1 MREDTKGAAL
11 AKNGDN
17 LKIISLRVSSH
28 DLDKVRKVAQRL
40 KVRESKVL
48 RFAIKAMLL
57 RLEPLPDDTAAGREL
72 MPVFVD
78 FGHELARF
86 FELDFARLNGILN
99 EGVNDPGQRV
109 DVDDIALMAM
119 SDMPSSYRYLK
130 LKQLS
135 GRSVDRL
142 ALGDSLRAY
151 LYDKYVDIGAPV
163 QGDND
168 D

>member
-1 MREDTKGAAL
+1 M

-40 KVRESKVL
+40 RVRESKVL

-57 RLEPLPDDTAAGREL
+57 RLEPLPDEHATGRDL
-72 MPVFVD
+72 MPIFVD
-78 FGHELARF
+78 FGHELSRY

-99 EGVNDPGQRV
+99 DGVENPEQRV
-109 DVDDIALMAM
+109 DLDDIALMAM

-142 ALGDSLRAY
+142 ALADSLRSY
-151 LYDKYVDIGAPV
+151 LYDKYVDIGHIV
-163 QGDND
+163 ECDSED
-168 D
+168 